1 MKLIN
6 RPVCREDS
14 SASEISM
21 ERNRQTRIPVHL
33 NAVLIGKHTV
43 PKGCRVR
50 NVSEQGMML
59 NCEPDGRILTFRYD
73 DRVDIHLLFQD
84 TEGCRYLTKTANV
97 RHVNENSIGVEF
109 QHPDSGLVEL
119 LKACKVVEHHDSG
132 KPAAND
138 HEIYGTDPAGDDRKP
153 ADPHSSAAK
162 HMNRYPEPPRNR
174 DRRPFYSGILVLL
187 AAVCIGLIAYTRT
200 SAFDTRLGRLETLVN
215 THSNEL
221 EIIKV
226 APVATGTLDSS
237 IADLRLRMERLAESF
252 AALEQ
257 KLSPAAGHPPG
268 LTGTGAAYPDHT
280 TVSSAGSGAATDAA
294 LTVTTASILEAPAAA
309 PAGSENTADPVS
321 GTEGSTGP
329 WVINLISSRDQAA
342 TARFLDKARSLDIP
356 AQQTTADINGRT
368 YSRLQVGGFS
378 SAAEARSASAGI
390 KEKLGLKDV
399 WIFRRE

>member
-1 MKLIN
+1 
-6 RPVCREDS
+6 
-14 SASEISM
+14 M
-21 ERNRQTRIPVHL
+21 ERSRHTRIPVHL

-59 NCEPDGRILTFRYD
+59 NCDPDGRILTFRYD

-84 TEGCRYLTKTANV
+84 TDGCRYLTKTANV
-97 RHVNENSIGVEF
+97 RHINENSIGVEF
-109 QHPDSGLVEL
+109 QHPDPGLVEL

-132 KPAAND
+132 EPAAND

-153 ADPHSSAAK
+153 ADTHSSAAK
-162 HMNRYPEPPRNR
+162 DMNRHPEPPRNR
-174 DRRPFYSGILVLL
+174 DRLPFYGGILVLL
-187 AAVCIGLIAYTRT
+187 AALCIGLIAYTQT
-200 SAFDTRLGRLETLVN
+200 SALDARLGRLETLVN

-237 IADLRLRMERLAESF
+237 IADLQLRMERLAESF
-252 AALEQ
+252 AALER
-257 KLSPAAGHPPG
+257 KLSPAAGRPPG
-268 LTGTGAAYPDHT
+268 VTGTGAVYPDHT
-280 TVSSAGSGAATDAA
+280 TVSSAGAGATTEPA
-294 LTVTTASILEAPAAA
+294 LSVTTASMGEAPVA
-309 PAGSENTADPVS
+309 PAGSENTAEPVS
-321 GTEGSTGP
+321 AIEGSAGP
-329 WVINLISSRDQAA
+329 WVINLISSRDPAA
-342 TARFLDKARSLDIP
+342 TARFLDKARSLNIP

-378 SAAEARSASAGI
+378 SATEARSASAGI